1 MIEVLLSEGA
11 LNDLNSGFWF
21 YEVQETGLGDYFA
34 IQLRADIDG
43 LRVTAGIHRKGDFGY
58 HRLLSHKFPY
68 AIYYTFQSN
77 EATVLAVIDCRRNP
91 DWIRKHLES

>member
-1 MIEVLLSEGA
+1 MIDVQLSAEA

-21 YEVQETGLGDYFA
+21 YEVQEAGLGDYFA

-43 LRVTAGIHRKGDFGY
+43 LRVTAGIHGRREKGY
-58 HRLLSHKFPY
+58 HRLLSRKFPY
-68 AIYYTFQSN
+68 AIYYTVENN
-77 EATVLAVIDCRRNP
+77 EATVWAVIDCRRNP